1 MGHSLMMSKDKFW
14 TEAQTLRAMVIF
26 AYGLNMGSDQQVSG
40 GPSWIGSA
48 QFDVEAK
55 EDQETVDKLTKMTP
69 EDRTEVI
76 RGMVRELLAERFKLK
91 VHHESKEL
99 PIYAMTIAKGGVKM
113 TPTPPEPPLAP
124 NEDGTPRKER
134 GGGIQMNGKGQLRGM
149 NVGTSILANVL
160 GRQPEIGGRMVIDKT
175 GLTGRYD
182 FKLKWTPDAGM
193 NGAESAAA
201 DGANVSLFTAMTE
214 ELGLKLEATK
224 DAVDTI
230 VIDSAE
236 MPTEN

>member
-1 MGHSLMMSKDKFW
+1 
-14 TEAQTLRAMVIF
+14 
-26 AYGLNMGSDQQVSG
+26 
-40 GPSWIGSA
+40 
-48 QFDVEAK
+48 
-55 EDQETVDKLTKMTP
+55 
-69 EDRTEVI
+69 
-76 RGMVRELLAERFKLK
+76 
-91 VHHESKEL
+91 
-99 PIYAMTIAKGGVKM
+99 M

-124 NEDGTPRKER
+124 NEDGTPRKPR
-134 GGGIQMNGKGQLRGM
+134 GGGIRMDGKGQLEGT